1 MVGVPRSKGC
11 RICVQRRVRCDQVRP
26 TCNNCKKGNRPCPG
40 YAQDLKFQDEG
51 ARLRKRY
58 ERNDLP
64 TTEQGFDY
72 NDDSPES
79 PPKLGSVATASTT
92 ARHAASPN
100 VTGSWPHNPGQA
112 DRDWDVVGLDMEK
125 TERRTFLGLLEG
137 KSEAYLGLAD
147 TMPEVSQFKFNANLC
162 DPQYA
167 NKFEGLLYRHLNN
180 PQQNQNAMITHFK
193 ESLFPDDQSVPNAYK
208 THGRWLSHLPPLTG
222 TNPLVDASV
231 RAVTLVHIGRLNSS
245 EPLVMES
252 RPYYGQ
258 ALRLLNKALQDKKS
272 GTSNETLCAVIL
284 LSFYEMFASDNNDSW
299 IRHAGGVSALMR
311 ARGPAKHRH
320 GFDREIFLAYRYTLI
335 IEAFQE
341 DVPCFLAEPAWLRMS
356 QDIHSDLKKGGV
368 APARLEIF
376 DLAEEFYASMVVLP
390 EICAHARALWQAK
403 QKGTPPPFNRA
414 DLIEKMTVARVSF
427 KNTFTRFEA
436 ALKTVG
442 VAPTLNL
449 NHKDPIIGIE
459 YEFANTFVAATY
471 TGYWTVLVVL
481 NLCLQGLQSEDLE
494 MVRHYQQESK
504 GCALNICRSC
514 AYMLTSSFLGPFFLI
529 FGLRTGL
536 VLFEETSGEE
546 LPAEVDWILRK
557 LWNIGDRYMG
567 IAKHVPGYRAG
578 ITVDE
583 LIAEFRAR
591 SKTSKQGS
599 DVTHK
604 LDFNRKVTTG
614 RDVVNSTL
622 PNFNTGI
629 GSGGQGVGAVGSS
642 QERFRTSNWQGINQV
657 EKVLRVWDEQDNFQ
671 LRQNMDNLNVSPP
684 ASAARSESSTNTPQ
698 PLTSMQEQHFDQSFP
713 MPDMGFFDPMLG
725 LDNVQ
730 QQNLQSTHSNFS
742 QPDRVTNVQQP
753 LSFANFE
760 GTEAHPLA
768 DLTMADFS
776 PKQSTVKKP
785 QQRNTIPM
793 GIERFFS

>member
-11 RICVQRRVRCDQVRP
+11 RICVQRRVRCDQARP

-51 ARLRKRY
+51 IRLRKRY
-58 ERNDLP
+58 EYNGSSTTGASFGNSYGPPESLP
-64 TTEQGFDY
+64 ELDSGATADATTEFLT
-72 NDDSPES
+72 SPI
-79 PPKLGSVATASTT
+79 
-92 ARHAASPN
+92 
-100 VTGSWPHNPGQA
+100 VTGSGPHIAGPA
-112 DRDWDVVGLDMEK
+112 DRDWDVVGLDMSK
-125 TERRTFLGLLEG
+125 SARRTFLGLLEG

-147 TMPEVSQFKFNANLC
+147 TMPEVSQFKFLNLDGPRAANRY
-162 DPQYA
+162 DS
-167 NKFEGLLYRHLNN
+167 LLYQHLNN
-180 PQQNQNAMITHFK
+180 AEQNQNALITHFK
-193 ESLFPDDQSVPNAYK
+193 EALFPDDQSVPAAYK
-208 THGRWLSHLPPLTG
+208 NHARWLSHLPPLTG

-231 RAVTLVHIGRLNSS
+231 RAVTLVHIGRLNNS
-245 EPLVMES
+245 EALVMES

-258 ALRLLNKALQDKKS
+258 ALRLLNKALQDKRS

-356 QDIHSDLKKGGV
+356 QEIHSDLKNAGV
-368 APARLEIF
+368 APTRLEIF
-376 DLAEEFYASMVVLP
+376 DLAEEFYAAMVKLP

-403 QKGTPPPFNRA
+403 QKGTPPPFSRA
-414 DLIEKMTVARVSF
+414 DLIEKMTVARISF
-427 KNTFTRFEA
+427 KSTFTRFEA
-436 ALKTVG
+436 ALKSVG
-442 VAPTLNL
+442 AAPTISL

-481 NLCLQGLQSEDLE
+481 NLCLQGLQGDDME

-536 VLFEETSGEE
+536 VLFEETSCEE
-546 LPAEVDWILRK
+546 LAVEADWILRK
-557 LWNIGDRYMG
+557 LFDIGDRHMG

-578 ITVDE
+578 MTVDE

-591 SKTSKQGS
+591 SKNSKKSG
-599 DVTHK
+599 DMNHM
-604 LDFNRKVTTG
+604 LDFNRRVVTG
-614 RDVVNSTL
+614 RGFGNKTSPNVDVSIEG
-622 PNFNTGI
+622 P
-629 GSGGQGVGAVGSS
+629 QEGVAEVRSS
-642 QERFRTSNWQGINQV
+642 REMLQKNNWREMNQV
-657 EKVLRVWDEQDNFQ
+657 EDVMQAWNEQDNFQ
-671 LRQNMDNLNVSPP
+671 LRQNMDNLNLSPHTTT
-684 ASAARSESSTNTPQ
+684 ARSRSGTRTPQ
-698 PLTSMQEQHFDQSFP
+698 QPTGMQEQQFNQSFP
-713 MPDMGFFDPMLG
+713 MPDMGFFNSMLG
-725 LDNVQ
+725 MDNIQLQDPQQISGNFVQADQVSDVQ
-730 QQNLQSTHSNFS
+730 QSF
-742 QPDRVTNVQQP
+742 
-753 LSFANFE
+753 SFANFE
-760 GTEAHPLA
+760 GTEAHPVA
-768 DLTMADFS
+768 DLTMPDFN
-776 PKQSTVKKP
+776 PKQSTAGEP
-785 QQRNTIPM
+785 QQKNTIPR
-793 GIERFFS
+793 GLERFFS